1 MVAGL
6 FPRLSRGPLM
16 LFMANI
22 SLFKRLPEKDR
33 PHIADEQTTISD
45 FLSAVRFGKWK
56 DQIEAIRKVEDKKV
70 RDGMKRNLPSVTVSG
85 TFRERKAEL
94 MLEHSG
100 FISIDID
107 GYTDRTELNEDPYT
121 YALFGSASGRGLVV
135 LVRINPDKHKESFR
149 WIQDYYFK
157 RFGIVVD
164 PAPSS
169 VASLRYVSFDPDLFI
184 NEKAKKSQVKA
195 EPKSA
200 PPALAMVL
208 PESVVGEMCAEVQR
222 LGIDIAPDYL
232 TYFRMGCAIANGFGE
247 SGRAMFHA
255 LCQPSPKYISSQADK
270 KYNECLRVGAKS
282 KITVGTLYYLLK
294 QNGIHAP
301 KNQQSQRAVQVAAL
315 GKRAGRA
322 PEAIAEQLVQL
333 EGFGKEQA
341 ERIVDEVMSRDDID
355 LKRVSNNPENLIE
368 GLMEFLKTNHPIR
381 RNGITGK
388 LEEVGNEVSK
398 ERLNTIFLRARGVFD
413 TKDVTF
419 DLIERII
426 FSDFTND
433 FNPIREYIDRNRHR
447 NTSGNIKA
455 LADTI
460 KTDTPNHEMFIRRW
474 VIGWVAALDGHPV
487 RSVLTL
493 LGGQNTGKTE
503 WFRRLPPSALRK
515 YYAESKL
522 DAGKDDEILMCQK
535 LWVMDDEMGGKSKQ
549 DEKRLKELTSKST
562 FSLRAPYGRHNEDYK
577 RLAVLCGT
585 SNEEAVL
592 NDPTGNTRILPIR
605 VISIDHEAYNA
616 IDKDELFMEAVRLY
630 DAGEAFNLTREEL
643 AHLEGVGADFE
654 TTPYE
659 RELICK
665 FFIPVS
671 SGGGY
676 AEWLTSTDIKD
687 AIESGTKQRIMA
699 LKRFGIELVN
709 LFGKAQVTRVRGVV
723 GKRYHVIRL
732 NGESGVTGN
741 NVDTQDDMPF

>member
-1 MVAGL
+1 
-6 FPRLSRGPLM
+6 
-16 LFMANI
+16 
-22 SLFKRLPEKDR
+22 
-33 PHIADEQTTISD
+33 
-45 FLSAVRFGKWK
+45 
-56 DQIEAIRKVEDKKV
+56 
-70 RDGMKRNLPSVTVSG
+70 
-85 TFRERKAEL
+85 
-94 MLEHSG
+94 
-100 FISIDID
+100 
-107 GYTDRTELNEDPYT
+107 
-121 YALFGSASGRGLVV
+121 
-135 LVRINPDKHKESFR
+135 
-149 WIQDYYFK
+149 
-157 RFGIVVD
+157 
-164 PAPSS
+164 
-169 VASLRYVSFDPDLFI
+169 
-184 NEKAKKSQVKA
+184 
-195 EPKSA
+195 
-200 PPALAMVL
+200 
-208 PESVVGEMCAEVQR
+208 
-222 LGIDIAPDYL
+222 
-232 TYFRMGCAIANGFGE
+232 
-247 SGRAMFHA
+247 
-255 LCQPSPKYISSQADK
+255 
-270 KYNECLRVGAKS
+270 
-282 KITVGTLYYLLK
+282 
-294 QNGIHAP
+294 
-301 KNQQSQRAVQVAAL
+301 
-315 GKRAGRA
+315 
-322 PEAIAEQLVQL
+322 
-333 EGFGKEQA
+333 
-341 ERIVDEVMSRDDID
+341 
-355 LKRVSNNPENLIE
+355 
-368 GLMEFLKTNHPIR
+368 
-381 RNGITGK
+381 
-388 LEEVGNEVSK
+388 
-398 ERLNTIFLRARGVFD
+398 
-413 TKDVTF
+413 
-419 DLIERII
+419 
-426 FSDFTND
+426 
-433 FNPIREYIDRNRHR
+433 
-447 NTSGNIKA
+447 
-455 LADTI
+455 
-460 KTDTPNHEMFIRRW
+460 
-474 VIGWVAALDGHPV
+474 
-487 RSVLTL
+487 
-493 LGGQNTGKTE
+493 
-503 WFRRLPPSALRK
+503 LPPSALRK

-741 NVDTQDDMPF
+741 NVDTEDDMPF

>member
-1 MVAGL
+1 
-6 FPRLSRGPLM
+6 
-16 LFMANI
+16 MANI
-22 SLFKRLPEKDR
+22 SLFKRLPEKGK
-33 PHIADEQTTISD
+33 PHMADEQTTISD
-45 FLSAVRFGKWK
+45 FLSAVKFGKWK
-56 DQIEAIRKVEDKKV
+56 DQVEAIRKIEDKKV
-70 RDGMKRNLPSVTVSG
+70 RDQMKKNLHCVTISG

-94 MLEHSG
+94 IINHSG
-100 FISIDID
+100 FLSIDID
-107 GYTDRTELNEDPYT
+107 GYTDRTELQDDPYT

-135 LVRINPDKHKESFR
+135 IVRINGDKHKESFR
-149 WIQDYYFK
+149 WVQDYYYK
-157 RFGIVVD
+157 RFGIAID

-169 VASLRYVSFDPDLFI
+169 VASLRFASFDHDLYI
-184 NEKAKKSQVKA
+184 NEKAKKAQTKS

-200 PPALAMVL
+200 PQALPIVL
-208 PESVVGEMCAEVQR
+208 PEGIVAEMCAEVQR
-222 LGIDIAPDYL
+222 LGIDIAPDYI
-232 TYFRMGCAIANGFGE
+232 TYFRLGCAIANGFGE
-247 SGRAMFHA
+247 AGRSMFHA
-255 LCQPSPKYISSQADK
+255 LCQPSPKYISTQADK
-270 KYNECLRVGAKS
+270 KYNECLRVGAAS
-282 KITVGTLYYLLK
+282 KISVGTLYYLLK
-294 QNGIHAP
+294 QNGIHPP
-301 KNQQSQRAVQVAAL
+301 KREQSQRAVQVAAM

-333 EGFGKEQA
+333 EGLGKEQA
-341 ERIVDEVMSRDDID
+341 EKLVSEVMSRDDID

-381 RNGITGK
+381 RNVITGK

-398 ERLNTIFLRARGVFD
+398 ERLNTIFLRARAVFD

-433 FNPIREYIDRNRHR
+433 FNPIREYIYRNRHR
-447 NTSGNIKA
+447 NSSGNIQA
-455 LADTI
+455 LADTV
-460 KTDTPNHEMFIRRW
+460 KTDTEHHSMFVKRW

-493 LGGQNTGKTE
+493 VGGQNTGKTE

-549 DEKRLKELTSKST
+549 DEKRFKELTSKST

-585 SNEEAVL
+585 SNDEAVL

-630 DAGEAFNLTREEL
+630 ESGEPWQLSREEL
-643 AHLEGVGADFE
+643 ACLDGIGQIFE
-654 TTPYE
+654 TTPFE
-659 RELICK
+659 RELILQ
-665 FFIPVS
+665 FFKPIS
-671 SGGGY
+671 EGGY
-676 AEWLTSTDIKD
+676 TEYLTSTQIKD
-687 AIESGTKQRIMA
+687 HIEANTKQRVMA
-699 LKRFGIELVN
+699 FKRFGQELRN
-709 LFGKAQVTRVRGVV
+709 LFGPPVMKKVSGVV
-723 GKRYHVIRL
+723 VRAFPVIRL
-732 NGESGVTGN
+732 HE
-741 NVDTQDDMPF
+741 VDASRVNRSALENIEEYPF

>member
-1 MVAGL
+1 M
-6 FPRLSRGPLM
+6 S
-16 LFMANI
+16 NI
-22 SLFKRLPEKDR
+22 SLFRRLPEKDR
-33 PHIADEQTTISD
+33 PHLADETTTIAD

-94 MLEHSG
+94 ILEHSG
-100 FISIDID
+100 FLSIDID

-255 LCQPSPKYISSQADK
+255 LCQPSPKYISTQADK

-474 VIGWVAALDGHPV
+474 VIGWVAALDGYPV

-493 LGGQNTGKTE
+493 VGGQNTGKTE

-522 DAGKDDEILMCQK
+522 DAGKDDDILMCQK

-549 DEKRLKELTSKST
+549 DEKRFKELTSKST

-585 SNEEAVL
+585 SNTEDVL

-630 DAGEAFNLTREEL
+630 DAGEPWQLTKEEM
-643 AHLEGVGADFE
+643 AHLESIGSDFE
-654 TTPYE
+654 TTPFE
-659 RELICK
+659 RELILQ
-665 FFIPVS
+665 FFIPKK
-671 SGGGY
+671 SGAY
-676 AEWLTSTDIKD
+676 SEYLTSTQIKD
-687 AIESGTKQRIMA
+687 CIEANTKQRIMGF
-699 LKRFGIELVN
+699 KRFGQELRN
-709 LFGKAQVTRVRGVV
+709 LFGAPVMKKVGGIVVRAFEVVRTQQVDASRVNRSDPENTED
-723 GKRYHVIRL
+723 L
-732 NGESGVTGN
+732 
-741 NVDTQDDMPF
+741 PF

>member
-1 MVAGL
+1 LPM
-6 FPRLSRGPLM
+6 S
-16 LFMANI
+16 NI
-22 SLFKRLPEKDR
+22 SLFRRLPEKDR
-33 PHIADEQTTISD
+33 PHLADETTTIAD

-94 MLEHSG
+94 ILEHSG
-100 FISIDID
+100 FLSIDID

-255 LCQPSPKYISSQADK
+255 LCQPSPKYISTQADK

-474 VIGWVAALDGHPV
+474 VIGWVAALDGYPV

-493 LGGQNTGKTE
+493 VGGQNTGKTE

-522 DAGKDDEILMCQK
+522 DAGKDDDILMCQK

-549 DEKRLKELTSKST
+549 DEKRFKELTSKST

-585 SNEEAVL
+585 SNTEDVL

-630 DAGEAFNLTREEL
+630 DAGEPWQLTKEEM
-643 AHLEGVGADFE
+643 AHLESIGSDFE
-654 TTPYE
+654 TTPFE
-659 RELICK
+659 RELILQ
-665 FFIPVS
+665 FFIPKK
-671 SGGGY
+671 SGAY
-676 AEWLTSTDIKD
+676 SEYLTSTQIKD
-687 AIESGTKQRIMA
+687 CIEANTKQRIMGF
-699 LKRFGIELVN
+699 KRFGQELRN
-709 LFGKAQVTRVRGVV
+709 LFGAPVMKKVGGIVVRAFEVVRTQQVDASRVNRSDPENTED
-723 GKRYHVIRL
+723 L
-732 NGESGVTGN
+732 
-741 NVDTQDDMPF
+741 PF